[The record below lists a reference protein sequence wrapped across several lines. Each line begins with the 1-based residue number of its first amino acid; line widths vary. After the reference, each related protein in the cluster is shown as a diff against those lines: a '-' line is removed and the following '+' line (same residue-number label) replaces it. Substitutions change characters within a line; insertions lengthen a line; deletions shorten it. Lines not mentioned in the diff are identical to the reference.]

1 MKINESIISN
11 KEKIVFKKKAK
22 KINFYITLKILLVIS
37 ILLAMIIILKI
48 NFNPFK
54 ELSIQKVNRKLESNY
69 SNRMFNIG
77 GDITFFITI
86 IVIFLVV

>member
-11 KEKIVFKKKAK
+11 KEKIVFNKKAK
-22 KINFYITLKILLVIS
+22 TIHFYITLKILLVIS

-54 ELSIQKVNRKLESNY
+54 QFSIQKVNRNLESNY

-77 GDITFFITI
+77 GDITFLITI